1 MTHLTPMTDNEY
13 QRFWDNAVPLY
24 ADEKVGAG
32 HWSPENAMSKSLQD
46 HTALLPDGIH
56 TPDHHLFTIWN
67 DNDKNVGYLM
77 VAIKDF
83 GAGKQAYIYKIFIW
97 EGFRRR
103 GYAKAAFLAL
113 EKIVADWGYDALL
126 LHVFGDNSAALKLYT
141 QLGYITTDVNMAK
154 TVETH
159 GIIHSK
165 SETLPLTHLTP
176 MTQNEYQQFWD
187 NAIPLF
193 ADEKVRAGHWSAEN
207 ALNESTQAFS
217 ALLPD
222 GIATPNHHLFTIR
235 NKDEDNIGY
244 LFVAVKDFG
253 AGDQVYIYEVFIW
266 EAFRRRGY
274 AKGAFLALEKVV
286 DEWGYDTLLLHVFG
300 HNVAAIA
307 LYKTL
312 GYLTT
317 DVNMAKKITR

>member
-24 ADEKVGAG
+24 ADEKVRAG
-32 HWSPENAMSKSLQD
+32 HWSPENALTKSRQD

-67 DNDKNVGYLM
+67 DNEENVGYLM

-83 GAGKQAYIYKIFIW
+83 GAGNQVYIYKIFIW
-97 EGFRRR
+97 EEFRRR

-126 LHVFGDNSAALKLYT
+126 LHVFGDNSAALMLYT

-154 TVETH
+154 QILE
-159 GIIHSK
+159 K
-165 SETLPLTHLTP
+165 SEPQLAIHLTA
-176 MTQNEYQQFWD
+176 MTDNEYQRFWD
-187 NAIPLF
+187 NAVPLF

-207 ALNESTQAFS
+207 ALDQSTQAFTS
-217 ALLPD
+217 ILPD
-222 GIATPNHHLFTIR
+222 GLATAAHHLFTVR
-235 NKDEDNIGY
+235 NENQENVGY

-253 AGDQVYIYEVFIW
+253 AGDQVYFY
-266 EAFRRRGY
+266 
-274 AKGAFLALEKVV
+274 
-286 DEWGYDTLLLHVFG
+286 
-300 HNVAAIA
+300 
-307 LYKTL
+307 
-312 GYLTT
+312 
-317 DVNMAKKITR
+317 